1 MGRRKRS
8 QSEVKADTV
17 KKRKQEDVLLQQG
30 TFQPGNGSDISS
42 EGEQAEDNYR
52 NGVSGNSDD
61 ESWDNLEQ
69 EYGKRS
75 RKLRDQ
81 ENMVEGLPIKING
94 KIERKIIKPQAK
106 KDESEDESEDESNQE
121 DVKLDTESSA
131 REQGEE
137 DQEDQEDHVLDT
149 EETIIR
155 LKEEIAGL
163 VEKILEEPEENI
175 PALTRLCKMVKSK
188 NPNTCKFSMLAL
200 VPVFKSII
208 PGYRIRPLTELEKK
222 ERVSKEVGRLRH
234 FEQSLVGIYKNYV
247 DVLKELTK
255 VPNNAV
261 PISVQLGAIAMQA
274 ANELISNASHFNFR
288 TEMFTLIVRR
298 ICKPN
303 LKADPMSA
311 RSIKTLEILLN
322 DDEDGILSLE
332 IVRII
337 CKTAKIRKY
346 NVEESVINI
355 LLSLDVLSDYDPD
368 MKKEHDQERIKM
380 KKKDRVHLSKKER
393 KSRKEMKQIEE
404 EMRKAE
410 QSVTAEERER
420 NQAEILQHVF
430 SLYLNILKVQNHK
443 LVGAVLE
450 GLVKFGSMANFELL
464 GDFLEVMKEFIQDVN
479 LDNLSSSEVRKV
491 LLCIVSSFS
500 IVSNHSQMKFNVDL
514 SAFVDALYAL
524 LPSISLDANI
534 ELSHKSMRLA
544 DPLNNEI
551 LKPSVNVST
560 KAELLLKA
568 LDHIF
573 FRSKSGTKQRAAA
586 FTKRIYM
593 CMEHTP
599 EKTSIALLKFLD
611 KLMNKYSEIGGLY
624 STEDRI
630 GNGKFIME
638 ADAPALCNAESA
650 TLWENSLLANHYCPT
665 VVKGIR
671 FLENRSKEIT

>member
-8 QSEVKADTV
+8 QSEIKAGTA
-17 KKRKQEDVLLQQG
+17 KKRKQEDALLEQG
-30 TFQPGNGSDISS
+30 GFGSAGSDISNDDDMY
-42 EGEQAEDNYR
+42 EDA
-52 NGVSGNSDD
+52 VSKPSDD
-61 ESWDNLEQ
+61 DDSWDNLEQ
-69 EYGKRS
+69 DYEKRS
-75 RKLRDQ
+75 RNLKHQ
-81 ENMVEGLPIKING
+81 EDNMVEGLPIKING
-94 KIERKIIKPQAK
+94 KIERKMIRQQPK
-106 KDESEDESEDESNQE
+106 KNESKDTSDQSEQDEDASERESESKGEKEEEDEE
-121 DVKLDTESSA
+121 DDEN
-131 REQGEE
+131 EQ
-137 DQEDQEDHVLDT
+137 VPDT
-149 EETIIR
+149 EEKIVQ
-155 LKEEIAGL
+155 LKEEIADL
-163 VEKILEEPEENI
+163 VEKILEEPEENV
-175 PALTRLCKMVKSK
+175 PALSRLCRMVKSK

-208 PGYRIRPLTELEKK
+208 PGYRIRPLTELEKR

-247 DVLKELTK
+247 DILKELSK
-255 VPNNAV
+255 VPNNDD
-261 PISVQLGAIAMQA
+261 PLKVQIGALATQA

-288 TEMFTLIVRR
+288 TEMFTLIIRR

-303 LKADPMSA
+303 LRADSMSE
-311 RSIKTLEILLN
+311 RSIKTLESLLN
-322 DDEDGILSLE
+322 DDEDGIISLE
-332 IVRII
+332 IVRIL
-337 CKTAKIRKY
+337 CKTAKTRKY

-355 LLSLDVLSDYDPD
+355 LLSLDVLSDYDPNTR
-368 MKKEHDQERIKM
+368 EENEQEKIRM
-380 KKKDRVHLSKKER
+380 KKKDRVHLSKKQR

-410 QSVTAEERER
+410 QSVTVEERER
-420 NQAEILQHVF
+420 NQAEILKQVF
-430 SLYLNILKVQNHK
+430 SLYLNILKVQNPK

-464 GDFLEVMKEFIQDVN
+464 GDFLEVMKELIKDADLN
-479 LDNLSSSEVRKV
+479 NISSSEVRKV

-514 SAFVDALYAL
+514 SSFVDALYAL

-544 DPLNNEI
+544 DPLGSEI
-551 LKPSVNVST
+551 FKPSVNVST

-568 LDHIF
+568 LDYIF

-593 CMEHTP
+593 SMDHTP

-611 KLMNKYSEIGGLY
+611 KLMNKYPEIGGLY

-630 GNGKFIME
+630 GNGNFIME
-638 ADAPALCNAESA
+638 ADTPALCNPESA
-650 TLWENSLLANHYCPT
+650 TLWENSLLVNHYCPT

-671 FLENRSKEIT
+671 FLGTRSKESQ